1 MGVNVHNLAMQ
12 WAEILAKELGNNQK
26 EQNRMAYGL
35 ELLLGEIIKWVIL
48 LSLAGIFGLWR
59 QVIIISLAAG
69 ILRLASGG
77 EHCNEYYRC
86 LIGGTIWFLL
96 LGWLVKYANMYIA
109 GERLPVIVGFSFIL
123 TAILL
128 ALYAPGDTENK
139 PINSDAERTKFK
151 RLSLML
157 AIVYLVIMI
166 GTTQTEAAQFVCL
179 PVAVGMLAQVFTV
192 TPLGYR
198 FLHWIDRVLTFN

>member
-1 MGVNVHNLAMQ
+1 MSIHNIAVRWAAGLAQ
-12 WAEILAKELGNNQK
+12 ELGSDQR

-35 ELLLGEIIKWVIL
+35 ELLLGEIVKWIVL
-48 LSLAGIFGLWR
+48 LSLAGIMGLWR
-59 QVIIISLAAG
+59 EVIIITVSAS

-86 LIGGTIWFLL
+86 MVGGTIWFLL
-96 LGWLVKYANMYIA
+96 LGWIVRYGNMSITVGSLLVIA
-109 GERLPVIVGFSFIL
+109 GISF
-123 TAILL
+123 ASAFILL

-139 PINSDAERTKFK
+139 PINTNAERTKFK
-151 RLSLML
+151 RLSLIL
-157 AIVYLVIMI
+157 VVVYLIAMI
-166 GTTQTEAAQFVCL
+166 GTALAEAVQFVCL

-198 FLHWIDRVLTFN
+198 FLHWVDRVLTFD

>member
-1 MGVNVHNLAMQ
+1 MSIHSIAVR
-12 WAEILAKELGNNQK
+12 WAAALAKELGSDQR

-35 ELLLGEIIKWVIL
+35 ELLLGEIVKWIVL
-48 LSLAGIFGLWR
+48 LSLAGIMGLWR
-59 QVIIISLAAG
+59 EIIIITVSAS

-86 LIGGTIWFLL
+86 MVGGTIWFLL
-96 LGWLVKYANMYIA
+96 LGWIVRYGNMSITVGSLLVIA
-109 GERLPVIVGFSFIL
+109 GISF
-123 TAILL
+123 ASAFILL

-139 PINSDAERTKFK
+139 PINTNAERTKFK
-151 RLSLML
+151 RLSLIL
-157 AIVYLVIMI
+157 VVVYLIAMI
-166 GTTQTEAAQFVCL
+166 GTALAEAVQFVCL

-198 FLHWIDRVLTFN
+198 FLHWVDRVLTFD